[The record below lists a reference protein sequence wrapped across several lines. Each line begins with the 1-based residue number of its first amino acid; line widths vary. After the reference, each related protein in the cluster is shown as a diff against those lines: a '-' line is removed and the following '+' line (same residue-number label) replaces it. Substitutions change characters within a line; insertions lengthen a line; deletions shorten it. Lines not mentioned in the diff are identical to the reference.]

1 MVSLCP
7 DVKPETSVVSL
18 LQGNVV
24 KSPQRTFLIGQTHR
38 LVLLSF
44 RKLKLFFNYFST
56 TGAQRRCRS
65 YSQKCREEKRRFVS
79 RGREQFPFFPLRS
92 SKIGA
97 DKSGRCLEAQE
108 DERTSICLAEL
119 AADVLELNNGSR
131 GTDRLLVERQEEEE
145 KE

>member
-24 KSPQRTFLIGQTHR
+24 KSPQRTFFDWSNTPFSFAIFQEIETIFQQPLG
-38 LVLLSF
+38 LSA
-44 RKLKLFFNYFST
+44 T
-56 TGAQRRCRS
+56 AVHIPRS
-65 YSQKCREEKRRFVS
+65 AEKRSGDLFHVVQS
-79 RGREQFPFFPLRS
+79 NFLFFPLRS

-119 AADVLELNNGSR
+119 AADVLELNNEAEGQT
-131 GTDRLLVERQEEEE
+131 GCW
-145 KE
+145 